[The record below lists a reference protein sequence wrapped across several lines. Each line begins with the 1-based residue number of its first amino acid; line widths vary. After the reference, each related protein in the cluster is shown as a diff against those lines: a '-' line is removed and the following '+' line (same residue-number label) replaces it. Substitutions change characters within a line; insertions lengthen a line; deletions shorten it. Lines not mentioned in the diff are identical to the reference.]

1 MRSTAVQSLRRKI
14 LPPHFIICDGM
25 KSFSNW
31 RWADR
36 NVSFNVPRGT
46 RECCNTLGWPK
57 VKWFDDGHEVTPPI
71 CD

>member
-1 MRSTAVQSLRRKI
+1 MMVKTMVFLAHSIRE
-14 LPPHFIICDGM
+14 ICDGM
-25 KSFSNW
+25 KSFSNR

-36 NVSFNVPRGT
+36 KVWFNVPRGT

-57 VKWFDDGHEVTPPI
+57 VQRFDDFTEVTPPI